1 MRSSRGHGK
10 LWKVLKSKESSGGH
24 GKFWRAGKVL
34 QARKVL
40 RGKGGSGGGKDTD
53 VFACPVLVQG
63 LALSAQRII

>member
-1 MRSSRGHGK
+1 MVAKQRNLEGREG
-10 LWKVLKSKESSGGH
+10 SGGH

-40 RGKGGSGGGKDTD
+40 RGKEGSGDKDTD

-63 LALSAQRII
+63 LAGTECSAHYMTIL

>member
-1 MRSSRGHGK
+1 MESSRGQ
-10 LWKVLKSKESSGGH
+10 

-40 RGKGGSGGGKDTD
+40 RGKEGSGDKDTD

-63 LALSAQRII
+63 LALSVLSFYNF